1 MTAALYDIAG
11 DDAIVLR
18 VHAQPGGG
26 RSAVVGRQGDA
37 LKVRVA
43 APPQDG
49 RANEALVGLLAEQFG
64 VEAAQVT
71 LVGGA
76 TSRSKRFRIEGIE
89 LDGVPLLLDRLLVDS
104 GDAVDR
110 RPGRGG

>member
-1 MTAALYDIAG
+1 MTAALYDTAG

-18 VHAQPGGG
+18 VHAQPGAG
-26 RSAVVGRQGDA
+26 RSAVVGRHGDA
-37 LKVRVA
+37 LKVKVA

-49 RANEALVGLLAEQFG
+49 RANDALVGLLAEQFG
-64 VEAAQVT
+64 VKAAQVT

-89 LDGVPLLLDRLLVDS
+89 LEGVPLLLDRLLADS
-104 GDAVDR
+104 GDAIDR
-110 RPGRGG
+110 RPGRGD